1 MMKFTT
7 HYIANGMAL
16 RAVLFATL
24 AISLWFLAVGY
35 YSHVKAEREQRA
47 LMQDIQRGLDHCR
60 MRADQ
65 MEEILLRVRLDV
77 AKMQQGR

>member
-1 MMKFTT
+1 MKFTT
-7 HYIANGMAL
+7 HFIANGMAL

-24 AISLWFLAVGY
+24 ALSLWFLAVGY
-35 YSHVKAEREQRA
+35 YSHREAEREQRA

-60 MRADQ
+60 MRAHQ

>member
-1 MMKFTT
+1 MKFTT
-7 HYIANGMAL
+7 QFIANGMAL

-35 YSHVKAEREQRA
+35 HDRRESEREQRA
-47 LMQDIQRGLDHCR
+47 IMQDIQRGLDHCR

-77 AKMQQGR
+77 AEMQQGR